1 MPSCTGPSGLRKV
14 ALLAVLWAAAFASTP
29 MLATADGM
37 ELDPRAVLRIENLLA
52 DAEVALAAMRL
63 TTPGHDNAYD
73 RYRQVL
79 DFLPGD
85 PRALTGINRIADAYF
100 GLALAAA
107 ESRNHG
113 AAWRLFEQGVE
124 VAPDHGSLA
133 TVRGSIERLLEAP
146 LERMVLDPDALRALD
161 EGLGQRLE
169 ELGAKAKREDLLV
182 VIQVPRDDLGRWVYQ
197 RMNAAPP
204 KTRLRARSEIG
215 TPAQVTLRR
224 EN

>member
-1 MPSCTGPSGLRKV
+1 MPSHRLRLSLIA
-14 ALLAVLWAAAFASTP
+14 ALL
-29 MLATADGM
+29 MLFSGPYPARTEHVDSD
-37 ELDPRAVLRIENLLA
+37 LDPRAALRIENLLA

-79 DFLPGD
+79 DFLPDD
-85 PRALTGINRIADAYF
+85 PRALAGIHRIADAYF

-107 ESRNHG
+107 ENRNHG
-113 AAWRLFEQGVE
+113 EARRLFELGLQ
-124 VAPDHGSLA
+124 VAPEHDSA
-133 TVRGSIERLLEAP
+133 DTVERSIERLLAAP
-146 LERMVLDPDALRALD
+146 VARMTLDPEGLRAFD
-161 EGLGQRLE
+161 KALGERLE
-169 ELGAKAKREDLLV
+169 ELGARAKRDDLLV

-204 KTRLRARSEIG
+204 SVRLRARSEIG
-215 TPAQVTLRR
+215 SPAEITLRR

>member
-1 MPSCTGPSGLRKV
+1 MPSHVLKLSLITLLLSASCCPQS
-14 ALLAVLWAAAFASTP
+14 LLATP
-29 MLATADGM
+29 GSL
-37 ELDPRAVLRIENLLA
+37 ELDPRAALRIENLLA

-79 DFLPGD
+79 DFLPND
-85 PRALTGINRIADAYF
+85 SRALTGINRIADAYF

-107 ESRNHG
+107 ENRNQRE
-113 AAWRLFEQGVE
+113 ARRLFDLGVE
-124 VAPDHGSLA
+124 VAPEHASSA
-133 TVRGSIERLLEAP
+133 TVERSIERLLAAP
-146 LERMVLDPDALRALD
+146 VQRLVLDADALRALD
-161 EGLGQRLE
+161 PALGEQLE
-169 ELGAKAKREDLLV
+169 QLGAKAKREGLLV

-204 KTRLRARSEIG
+204 NVRLRARSEPG
-215 TPAQVTLRR
+215 SPAQVTLRR

>member
-1 MPSCTGPSGLRKV
+1 MPRRHCKLSLI
-14 ALLAVLWAAAFASTP
+14 ALLLAIGLSPSQLAAA
-29 MLATADGM
+29 ADPID
-37 ELDPRAVLRIENLLA
+37 LDPRAALRIENLLA

-63 TTPGHDNAYD
+63 TTPGYDNAYD

-85 PRALTGINRIADAYF
+85 TRALTGINRIADAYF

-107 ESRNHG
+107 ENRNHSE
-113 AAWRLFEQGVE
+113 ARRLFELGLK
-124 VAPDHGSLA
+124 VAPEHGSA
-133 TVRGSIERLLEAP
+133 GTVERSIERLLAAP
-146 LERMVLDPDALRALD
+146 VARMALNAEALRAFD
-161 EGLGQRLE
+161 NDLGQQLA
-169 ELGAKAKREDLLV
+169 ELGAKAKRENLLV

-204 KTRLRARSEIG
+204 NTRLRARSEIG
-215 TPAQVTLRR
+215 SPAEVTLRR